1 MNMMNLKNKVI
12 LITGAGTGLGK
23 ALALVAGQA
32 GAKVICVGRRKDK
45 IQQTAEEVTK
55 AGGMGTAV
63 EMDVT
68 DLKSVEKGLKM
79 AEKVGPID
87 VLINN
92 AGIITGL
99 KAVQDLPVEEWD
111 KIMATNVRGPYL
123 MIRAILPGMIQR
135 GFGRI
140 LNISAPIKHLPKASA
155 YCASKC
161 ALDSLTKAV
170 GYELKGM
177 DVIINAVE
185 PPFLDTEMHKGGKKP
200 EEVVAQVME
209 LAMLEADSQSG
220 RVIKIP

>member
-1 MNMMNLKNKVI
+1 MNLKDKVV
-12 LITGAGTGLGK
+12 LITGAGSGLGK
-23 ALALVAGQA
+23 ALAITAGQA
-32 GAKVICVGRRKDK
+32 GAKVICAGRRKER
-45 IQQTAEEVTK
+45 IEQTADEVTK
-55 AGGMGTAV
+55 AGGMGTAI

-68 DLKSVEKGLKM
+68 DGKSIEKALKL
-79 AEKVGPID
+79 AAKVGPIEI
-87 VLINN
+87 LINN

-99 KAVQDLPVEEWD
+99 KAVQALPVEEWD
-111 KIMATNVRGPYL
+111 RIMATNVRGPYL
-123 MIRAILPGMIQR
+123 MIRSILPGMIQR

-140 LNISAPIKHLPKASA
+140 VNISAPIKHLPKASA

-170 GYELKGM
+170 GYELKGV

-209 LAMLEADSQSG
+209 LAMLEAGSQSG

>member
-1 MNMMNLKNKVI
+1 MNLKDKII
-12 LITGAGTGLGK
+12 LITGAGSGLGK
-23 ALALVAGQA
+23 ALALAAGQA
-32 GAKVICVGRRKDK
+32 GAKVICAGRRKDK
-45 IQQTAEEVTK
+45 IQQTADEVTK
-55 AGGMGTAV
+55 AGAMGTAV

-68 DLKSVEKGLKM
+68 DLKSVEKGVKL
-79 AEKVGPID
+79 AEKVGPIEI
-87 VLINN
+87 LINN

-111 KIMATNVRGPYL
+111 RIMATNVRGPYL

-170 GYELKGM
+170 GYELKGV

-200 EEVVAQVME
+200 EEVVAQILEFVG
-209 LAMLEADSQSG
+209 LEAGSQSG
-220 RVIKIP
+220 RVIKLG

>member
-1 MNMMNLKNKVI
+1 MTLKDKVV
-12 LITGAGTGLGK
+12 LITGAGSGLGK
-23 ALALVAGQA
+23 ALALAAGQG
-32 GAKVICVGRRKDK
+32 GAKVICAGRRMDK
-45 IQQTAEEVTK
+45 IQQTADEVTK
-55 AGGMGTAV
+55 VGGVGTAM
-63 EMDVT
+63 EIDVT
-68 DLKSVEKGLKM
+68 DLKSVEKCLKM

-87 VLINN
+87 ILINN
-92 AGIITGL
+92 AGIITGM

-123 MIRAILPGMIQR
+123 LMRAILPGMIQR

-170 GYELKGM
+170 GYELKGV

-200 EEVVAQVME
+200 EEVVAQILE
-209 LAMLEADSQSG
+209 LVALEAGSQSG
-220 RVIKIP
+220 RIVKIA

>member
-1 MNMMNLKNKVI
+1 MNLKDKVI
-12 LITGAGTGLGK
+12 LITGAGSGLGK
-23 ALALVAGQA
+23 ALAVAAGHA
-32 GAKVICVGRRKDK
+32 GAKVICAGRRKDR

-55 AGGMGTAV
+55 AGGVGTAV

-68 DLKSVEKGLKM
+68 DPKSVEKGVKQ
-79 AEKVGPID
+79 AEKGGPIEI
-87 VLINN
+87 LINN

-99 KAVQDLPVEEWD
+99 KPVQDLPVEEWD

-123 MIRAILPGMIQR
+123 LIRATLPGMIQR

-140 LNISAPIKHLPKASA
+140 VNISAPIKHLPKATA

-170 GYELKGM
+170 SYEVKGT
-177 DVIINAVE
+177 DVLVNAVE

-200 EEVVAQVME
+200 EEVVAEILE
-209 LAMLEADSQSG
+209 LAALEAGSQSG
-220 RVIKIP
+220 RIIKIP

>member
-1 MNMMNLKNKVI
+1 MNLKNKVI
-12 LITGAGTGLGK
+12 LITGAGSGLGK
-23 ALALVAGQA
+23 ALALAAGQV
-32 GAKVICVGRRKDK
+32 GAKVICAGRRKER
-45 IQQTAEEVTK
+45 IEQTADEVTK
-55 AGGMGTAV
+55 AGGMGTAI

-68 DLKSVEKGLKM
+68 DGKSIEKGLKL
-79 AEKVGPID
+79 AAKVGPIEI
-87 VLINN
+87 LINN

-111 KIMATNVRGPYL
+111 RIMATNVRGPYL
-123 MIRAILPGMIQR
+123 MIRSILPGMIQR

-170 GYELKGM
+170 SYELKGL
-177 DVIINAVE
+177 DILVNAVE

-200 EEVVAQVME
+200 QEVVAQILE
-209 LAMLEADSQSG
+209 LAALDAGAPSG
-220 RVIKIP
+220 RVIKLG

>member
-1 MNMMNLKNKVI
+1 MNLKDKVV
-12 LITGAGTGLGK
+12 LITGGGSGLGK
-23 ALALVAGQA
+23 ALALAAGQG
-32 GAKVICVGRRKDK
+32 GAKVICAGRRMDK
-45 IQQTAEEVTK
+45 IQQTADEVTK
-55 AGGMGTAV
+55 VGGAGTAV
-63 EMDVT
+63 EIDVT
-68 DLKSVEKGLKM
+68 DEKSVEKGMKQ
-79 AEKVGPID
+79 AEKNGPIEI
-87 VLINN
+87 LINN
-92 AGIITGL
+92 AGIITGM

-123 MIRAILPGMIQR
+123 LMRAILPGMIQR

-170 GYELKGM
+170 GYELKGV

-200 EEVVAQVME
+200 EEVVAQILE
-209 LAMLEADSQSG
+209 LVALEAGSQSG
-220 RVIKIP
+220 RIVKIA

>member
-1 MNMMNLKNKVI
+1 MTLKDKVI
-12 LITGAGTGLGK
+12 LITGAGSGLGK

-32 GAKVICVGRRKDK
+32 GAKVICAGRRKDK
-45 IQQTAEEVTK
+45 IQQTADEVNK
-55 AGGMGTAV
+55 AGGMGTVV

-68 DLKSVEKGLKM
+68 DLKSVEKGLKI

-92 AGIITGL
+92 AGIITGM

-123 MIRAILPGMIQR
+123 LTRAILPGMIQR

-170 GYELKGM
+170 GYELKGV

-200 EEVVAQVME
+200 EEVVAQILE
-209 LAMLEADSQSG
+209 LVALDAGSQSG
-220 RVIKIP
+220 RIVKIA

>member
-1 MNMMNLKNKVI
+1 MNLKDKVV
-12 LITGAGTGLGK
+12 LITGAGSGLGK
-23 ALALVAGQA
+23 ALAVAAGQV
-32 GAKVICVGRRKDK
+32 GAKVICAGRRKDK
-45 IQQTAEEVTK
+45 IQHTADEVSK

-63 EMDVT
+63 EMNVT
-68 DLKSVEKGLKM
+68 DLKSVEKGLKI

-92 AGIITGL
+92 AGIITGM

-111 KIMATNVRGPYL
+111 KIMSTNVRGPYL
-123 MIRAILPGMIQR
+123 LMRAILPGMIQR

-170 GYELKGM
+170 SYELKGL
-177 DVIINAVE
+177 DILVNAVE

-200 EEVVAQVME
+200 EEVVAQILE
-209 LAMLEADSQSG
+209 LVALDAGSQSG
-220 RVIKIP
+220 RIVKIA

>member
-1 MNMMNLKNKVI
+1 MNLKDKVV
-12 LITGAGTGLGK
+12 LITGAGSGLGK
-23 ALALVAGQA
+23 ALALAAGQV
-32 GAKVICVGRRKDK
+32 GAKVICAGRRTDK
-45 IQQTAEEVTK
+45 IQQTSDEVNK
-55 AGGMGTAV
+55 VGGMGTAM

-79 AEKVGPID
+79 AEEVGPID
-87 VLINN
+87 ILINN
-92 AGIITGL
+92 AGIITGM

-123 MIRAILPGMIQR
+123 LMRAILPGMIQR

-170 GYELKGM
+170 GYELKGV

-200 EEVVAQVME
+200 EEVVAQILE
-209 LAMLEADSQSG
+209 LVALEAGSQSG
-220 RVIKIP
+220 RIVKIA

>member
-1 MNMMNLKNKVI
+1 MNLKDKVV
-12 LITGAGTGLGK
+12 LITGAGSGLGK
-23 ALALVAGQA
+23 ALAVAAGQV
-32 GAKVICVGRRKDK
+32 GAKVICAGRRKDK
-45 IQQTAEEVTK
+45 IQQTADEVNK
-55 AGGMGTAV
+55 AGGTGIAV

-68 DLKSVEKGLKM
+68 DLKSVEKGLKI

-92 AGIITGL
+92 AGIITGM
-99 KAVQDLPVEEWD
+99 KVVQDLPVEEWD
-111 KIMATNVRGPYL
+111 NIMATNVRGPYL
-123 MIRAILPGMIQR
+123 LMRAILPGMIQG

-170 GYELKGM
+170 SYELKGL
-177 DVIINAVE
+177 DILVNAVE

-200 EEVVAQVME
+200 EEVVAQILE
-209 LAMLEADSQSG
+209 LVALEAGSQSG
-220 RVIKIP
+220 RIVKIA

>member
-1 MNMMNLKNKVI
+1 MNLKDKVV
-12 LITGAGTGLGK
+12 LITGAGSGLGK
-23 ALALVAGQA
+23 ALALAAGQV
-32 GAKVICVGRRKDK
+32 GAKVICAGRRTDK
-45 IQQTAEEVTK
+45 IQQTSDEVTK
-55 AGGMGTAV
+55 VGGVGTAM

-79 AEKVGPID
+79 AEKVGPIEI
-87 VLINN
+87 LINN
-92 AGIITGL
+92 AGIITGM

-123 MIRAILPGMIQR
+123 LMRAILPGMIQR

-170 GYELKGM
+170 SYELKGL
-177 DVIINAVE
+177 DILVNAVE

-200 EEVVAQVME
+200 EEVVAQILE
-209 LAMLEADSQSG
+209 LVALEVGSQSG
-220 RVIKIP
+220 RIVKIA

>member
-1 MNMMNLKNKVI
+1 MNLKNKVI
-12 LITGAGTGLGK
+12 LITGAGSGLGK
-23 ALALVAGQA
+23 ALALAAGQV
-32 GAKVICVGRRKDK
+32 GAKVICAGRRTDK
-45 IQQTAEEVTK
+45 IQQTSDEVTK
-55 AGGMGTAV
+55 VGGVGTAM

-87 VLINN
+87 ILINN
-92 AGIITGL
+92 AGIITGM

-123 MIRAILPGMIQR
+123 LMRTILPGMIHR

-170 GYELKGM
+170 GYELKGV

-200 EEVVAQVME
+200 EEVVAQILE
-209 LAMLEADSQSG
+209 LVALEAGSQSG
-220 RVIKIP
+220 RIVKIA

>member
-1 MNMMNLKNKVI
+1 MTLKDKVI
-12 LITGAGTGLGK
+12 LITGAGSGLGK
-23 ALALVAGQA
+23 ALAVAAGQV
-32 GAKVICVGRRKDK
+32 GAKVICAGRRKER
-45 IQQTAEEVTK
+45 IQQTADEVTK

-63 EMDVT
+63 EMDVA
-68 DLKSVEKGLKM
+68 DLKSVEKGLKI

-92 AGIITGL
+92 AGIITGM

-123 MIRAILPGMIQR
+123 LMRTILPGMIQR

-161 ALDSLTKAV
+161 ALDSLTKAAS
-170 GYELKGM
+170 YELKGL
-177 DVIINAVE
+177 DILVNAVE

-200 EEVVAQVME
+200 EEVVVQILE
-209 LAMLEADSQSG
+209 LVALEAGSQSG
-220 RVIKIP
+220 RIVKIA

>member
-1 MNMMNLKNKVI
+1 MNLKDKVV
-12 LITGAGTGLGK
+12 LITGAGSGLGK
-23 ALALVAGQA
+23 ALAVAAGQV
-32 GAKVICVGRRKDK
+32 GAKVICAGRRKDK

-55 AGGMGTAV
+55 VGGVGTAV

-79 AEKVGPID
+79 AERAGPID

-92 AGIITGL
+92 AGIITGM

-123 MIRAILPGMIQR
+123 LMRVILPGMIQR

-170 GYELKGM
+170 GYELKGV
-177 DVIINAVE
+177 DVVINAVE

-200 EEVVAQVME
+200 EEVVAQVLE
-209 LAMLEADSQSG
+209 LVALDAGSQSG
-220 RVIKIP
+220 RIVKIA

>member
-1 MNMMNLKNKVI
+1 MNLKDKVV
-12 LITGAGTGLGK
+12 LITGAGSGLGK
-23 ALALVAGQA
+23 ALALAAGQV
-32 GAKVICVGRRKDK
+32 GAKVICAGRRMDK
-45 IQQTAEEVTK
+45 IQQTADEVTK
-55 AGGMGTAV
+55 VGGVGTAV

-68 DLKSVEKGLKM
+68 DLKSVEKGLKV
-79 AEKVGPID
+79 AEKVGQID
-87 VLINN
+87 ILINN
-92 AGIITGL
+92 AGIITGM

-123 MIRAILPGMIQR
+123 LMRTILPGMIQR

-170 GYELKGM
+170 SYELKGL
-177 DVIINAVE
+177 DILVNAVE

-200 EEVVAQVME
+200 EEVVAQILE
-209 LAMLEADSQSG
+209 LVALDAGSQSG
-220 RVIKIP
+220 RIVKIA

>member
-1 MNMMNLKNKVI
+1 MNLKDKII
-12 LITGAGTGLGK
+12 LITGAGSGLGK
-23 ALALVAGQA
+23 ALAITAGQA
-32 GAKVICVGRRKDK
+32 GAKVICTGRRKER
-45 IQQTAEEVTK
+45 IEQTAEEVTK
-55 AGGMGTAV
+55 AGGLGTAV

-79 AEKVGPID
+79 AEKIGPVD

-111 KIMATNVRGPYL
+111 RIMATNVRGPYL

-140 LNISAPIKHLPKASA
+140 VNISAPIKHLPKASA

-170 GYELKGM
+170 GYELKGV

-200 EEVVAQVME
+200 EEVVAQVIE
-209 LAMLEADSQSG
+209 LATLEAGSQSG

>member
-1 MNMMNLKNKVI
+1 MNLKDKII
-12 LITGAGTGLGK
+12 LITGAGSGLGK

-32 GAKVICVGRRKDK
+32 GAKVICAGRRKDK
-45 IQQTAEEVTK
+45 IEQTAEEVTK
-55 AGGMGTAV
+55 AGGTGTAV

-68 DLKSVEKGLKM
+68 DLKSVEKGLKQT
-79 AEKVGPID
+79 EKMGPIEI
-87 VLINN
+87 LFNN

-99 KAVQDLPVEEWD
+99 KAVQDLPIEEWD

-123 MIRAILPGMIQR
+123 LIRSILPGMIQR

-140 LNISAPIKHLPKASA
+140 VNISAPIKHLPKASA

-170 GYELKGM
+170 GYELKGV

-200 EEVVAQVME
+200 EDVVAQVME
-209 LAMLEADSQSG
+209 LATLEAGSQSG
-220 RVIKIP
+220 RIVKIA

>member
-1 MNMMNLKNKVI
+1 MNLKNKVI

-23 ALALVAGQA
+23 AMALVAGQA
-32 GAKVICVGRRKDK
+32 GAKVICAGRRKDK
-45 IQQTAEEVTK
+45 IQQTADEVSK
-55 AGGMGTAV
+55 AGGTGTAV

-68 DLKSVEKGLKM
+68 DLKSIEKGLKM

-87 VLINN
+87 ILINN
-92 AGIITGL
+92 AGIITGM

-123 MIRAILPGMIQR
+123 LMRAILPGMIQR

-170 GYELKGM
+170 SYELKGL
-177 DVIINAVE
+177 DILVNAVE

-200 EEVVAQVME
+200 EEVVAQILE
-209 LAMLEADSQSG
+209 LVALDAGSQSG
-220 RVIKIP
+220 RIVKIA

>member
-1 MNMMNLKNKVI
+1 MNLQDKVI
-12 LITGAGTGLGK
+12 LITGAGSGLGK
-23 ALALVAGQA
+23 ALAVAAGQA
-32 GAKVICVGRRKDK
+32 GAKVICAGRRKER
-45 IQQTAEEVTK
+45 IQQAADEVTK
-55 AGGMGTAV
+55 AGGVGTAL
-63 EMDVT
+63 EMDVM
-68 DLKSVEKGLKM
+68 DLKSVEKGLKI

-92 AGIITGL
+92 AGIITGM
-99 KAVQDLPVEEWD
+99 KVVQDLPVEEWD

-123 MIRAILPGMIQR
+123 LMRAILPGMIQR

-170 GYELKGM
+170 GYELKGV

-200 EEVVAQVME
+200 EEVVAQILE
-209 LAMLEADSQSG
+209 LVALEAGSQSG
-220 RVIKIP
+220 RIVKMA

>member
-1 MNMMNLKNKVI
+1 MNLQDKVI
-12 LITGAGTGLGK
+12 LITGAGSGLGK
-23 ALALVAGQA
+23 ALAIAAGQV
-32 GAKVICVGRRKDK
+32 GGKVICAGRRRDR
-45 IQQTAEEVTK
+45 IEQTAAEVTK
-55 AGGMGTAV
+55 AGGLGIAV

-79 AEKVGPID
+79 AEKAGPID
-87 VLINN
+87 LLINN
-92 AGIITGL
+92 AGIITGM
-99 KAVQDLPVEEWD
+99 KAAQDLPVEEWD

-123 MIRAILPGMIQR
+123 LMRAILPGMIQR

-170 GYELKGM
+170 SYELKGL
-177 DVIINAVE
+177 DILVNAVE

-200 EEVVAQVME
+200 EEVVAPIME
-209 LAMLEADSQSG
+209 LAALDAGSQSG
-220 RVIKIP
+220 RIVKIA

>member
-1 MNMMNLKNKVI
+1 MNLKDKVV
-12 LITGAGTGLGK
+12 LITGAGSGLGK
-23 ALALVAGQA
+23 ALAVAAGQV
-32 GAKVICVGRRKDK
+32 GAKVICAGRRKDK
-45 IQQTAEEVTK
+45 IQQTVDEVTK
-55 AGGMGTAV
+55 AGGTGTVV
-63 EMDVT
+63 EIDVT
-68 DLKSVEKGLKM
+68 DLKSVEKGVKM
-79 AEKVGPID
+79 AEKVGPVD

-92 AGIITGL
+92 AGIITGM

-123 MIRAILPGMIQR
+123 LIRAFLPGMIQR

-140 LNISAPIKHLPKASA
+140 LNISAPIKHLPKAAA

-170 GYELKGM
+170 GYELKGV

-200 EEVVAQVME
+200 EEVVAQILE
-209 LAMLEADSQSG
+209 LVALDAGSQSG
-220 RVIKIP
+220 RIVKIA

>member
-1 MNMMNLKNKVI
+1 MNLKNKVI
-12 LITGAGTGLGK
+12 LITGAGSGLGK
-23 ALALVAGQA
+23 ALALAAGQV
-32 GAKVICVGRRKDK
+32 GAKVICAGRRTDK
-45 IQQTAEEVTK
+45 IQQTSDEVTK
-55 AGGMGTAV
+55 VGGVGTAV

-79 AEKVGPID
+79 AERVGPID
-87 VLINN
+87 ILINN
-92 AGIITGL
+92 AGIITEM

-123 MIRAILPGMIQR
+123 LMRAILPGMIQR

-170 GYELKGM
+170 SYELKGL
-177 DVIINAVE
+177 DILVNAVE

-200 EEVVAQVME
+200 EEVVAQILE
-209 LAMLEADSQSG
+209 LAALDVGAPSG
-220 RVIKIP
+220 RVIKLG

>member
-1 MNMMNLKNKVI
+1 MNLKNKVI
-12 LITGAGTGLGK
+12 LITGAGSGLGK
-23 ALALVAGQA
+23 ALALAAGQV
-32 GAKVICVGRRKDK
+32 GAKVICAGRRTDK
-45 IQQTAEEVTK
+45 IQQTSDEVTK
-55 AGGMGTAV
+55 VGGVGTAV

-87 VLINN
+87 ILINN
-92 AGIITGL
+92 AGIITGM

-123 MIRAILPGMIQR
+123 LMRAILPGMIQR

-170 GYELKGM
+170 GYELKGV

-200 EEVVAQVME
+200 EEVVSQILDLVG
-209 LAMLEADSQSG
+209 LEAGSQSG
-220 RVIKIP
+220 RIVKIG

>member
-1 MNMMNLKNKVI
+1 MNLKDKVV
-12 LITGAGTGLGK
+12 LITGAGSGLGK
-23 ALALVAGQA
+23 ALAVAAGQV
-32 GAKVICVGRRKDK
+32 GAKVICAGRRKDK
-45 IQQTAEEVTK
+45 IQQTADEVNK
-55 AGGMGTAV
+55 AGGTGTAV
-63 EMDVT
+63 EIDVT

-92 AGIITGL
+92 AGIITGM

-123 MIRAILPGMIQR
+123 LMRAILPGMIQR

-170 GYELKGM
+170 SYELKGL
-177 DVIINAVE
+177 DILVNAVE

-200 EEVVAQVME
+200 EEVVIQILDLVG
-209 LAMLEADSQSG
+209 LEAGSQSG
-220 RVIKIP
+220 RIVKIA

>member
-1 MNMMNLKNKVI
+1 MNLKNKMI
-12 LITGAGTGLGK
+12 LITGAGSGLGK
-23 ALALVAGQA
+23 ALAMAAGQA
-32 GAKVICVGRRKDK
+32 GAKVICAGRRKER
-45 IQQTAEEVTK
+45 IEQTAAEVTK
-55 AGGMGTAV
+55 AGGVGAAV

-68 DLKSVEKGLKM
+68 DPKSVEKGVKE
-79 AEKVGPID
+79 AEKAGPIEI
-87 VLINN
+87 LINN

-123 MIRAILPGMIQR
+123 LLRAILPGMIQR

-140 LNISAPIKHLPKASA
+140 VNISAPIKHLPKASA

-170 GYELKGM
+170 SYEVKGA
-177 DVIINAVE
+177 DILINAVE

-200 EEVVAQVME
+200 EEVVGQILE
-209 LAMLEADSQSG
+209 LAALDAGAASG
-220 RVIKIP
+220 RIIKIP